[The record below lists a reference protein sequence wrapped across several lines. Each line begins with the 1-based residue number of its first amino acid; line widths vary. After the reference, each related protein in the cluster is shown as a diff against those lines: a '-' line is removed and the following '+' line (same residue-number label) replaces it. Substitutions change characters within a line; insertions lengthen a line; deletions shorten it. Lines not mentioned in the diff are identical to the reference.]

1 MDHLCVSRSVPSA
14 TDLLL
19 HPLPTASNASLLSQ
33 SISPTERGFPRIRE
47 SLLCFSSPTLGSR
60 SHPTSSPPPS
70 PFFFSVLPS
79 YAGIFIVLSG
89 VQGLLL
95 VFSWC
100 SQYVRIVASVDVFLM
115 HPWREMNS
123 TSSYSSAILTLP
135 PGSKNIRFWR
145 GAIQPLKFLKITKQI
160 LSSVYSAT
168 IHISVSIS
176 VNKIGKWVQVV
187 CVN

>member
-1 MDHLCVSRSVPSA
+1 MLFSLCPVCHRSATSPTSDSIKCFPSVPVYFPVREGVSPNSGISP
-14 TDLLL
+14 LLQ
-19 HPLPTASNASLLSQ
+19 LPCPGVQVLSRFLSSSFSLL
-33 SISPTERGFPRIRE
+33 
-47 SLLCFSSPTLGSR
+47 
-60 SHPTSSPPPS
+60 
-70 PFFFSVLPS
+70 FSVLLS
-79 YAGIFIVLSG
+79 YPGIFIILSN

-95 VFSWC
+95 VYSWC
-100 SQYVRIVASVDVFLM
+100 SVRIVASVDVFLM